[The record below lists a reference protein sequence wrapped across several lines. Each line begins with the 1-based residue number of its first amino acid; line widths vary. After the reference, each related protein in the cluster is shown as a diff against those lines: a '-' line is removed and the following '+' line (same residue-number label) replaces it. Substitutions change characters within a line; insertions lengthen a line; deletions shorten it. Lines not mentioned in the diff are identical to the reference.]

1 MSFLATT
8 LGIVCAGSG
17 VVHTYCSRRRRA
29 AKLGKKAVFLLLLSV
44 LSFFVEAS
52 HILLQLLLF
61 LPP

>member
-29 AKLGKKAVFLLLLSV
+29 AKLGKKAAFLLLL
-44 LSFFVEAS
+44 FRTP
-52 HILLQLLLF
+52 F
-61 LPP
+61 LC